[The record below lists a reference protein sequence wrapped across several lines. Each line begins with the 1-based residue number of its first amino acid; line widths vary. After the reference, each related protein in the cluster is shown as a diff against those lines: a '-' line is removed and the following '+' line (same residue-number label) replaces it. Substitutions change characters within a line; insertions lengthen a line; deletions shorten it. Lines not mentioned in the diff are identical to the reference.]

1 MESIFDLVRTGQALV
16 PETPCMVVD
25 GPTMRDNIARMQAGV
40 SACGCALRP
49 HIKTHKIPYFTNLQ
63 LQAGAQGI
71 TCAKVSEAEVMVD
84 GGAQDIFIAYP
95 MVGAFRIQRALALQK
110 RMRRLILAV
119 DSLEGAQALDA
130 AAKAQDMVCEVRLE
144 VDTGAARTGALRD
157 KCVGLGVEI
166 HNTLKNL
173 RLTGIYTFKSLVL
186 GGVPTTDPA
195 AAAQEEAALMDET
208 AKALRAAGVPIQD
221 VSAGS
226 TPTGLLA
233 AETGLCT
240 EVRPG
245 TYIFNDWMVMQE
257 GCAQFGQIAVRLYC
271 TVVSTPRP
279 DLAVIDGGVK
289 TFPMDAPLDAAPYH
303 YPGYAVIL
311 DKDGQPQENL
321 RLRRMSEEHGMVTAE
336 NGQTGLRVGQ
346 LVELVPIHVCP
357 AVNLQNHIFL
367 YERGQLSSLPVAAR
381 GMLV

>member
-1 MESIFDLVRTGQALV
+1 MDSIFDLIRQGKVEL
-16 PETPCMVVD
+16 PETPCIVVD
-25 GPTMRDNIARMQAGV
+25 GPTMKENIARMQKGV

-71 TCAKVSEAEVMVD
+71 TCAKVSEAEVMVN

-95 MVGAFRIQRALALQK
+95 MVGSFRVKRALELQK

-119 DSLEGAQALDA
+119 DSLEGATALNDA
-130 AAKAQDMVCEVRLE
+130 AKGQGLTCEVRLE
-144 VDTGAARTGALRD
+144 VDTGAARTGAMREQ
-157 KCVGLGVEI
+157 CVDLA
-166 HNTLKNL
+166 LKISKLENL

-186 GGVPTTDPA
+186 HGAPTQDAKA
-195 AAAQEEAALMDET
+195 AALEEAQMMDEM
-208 AKALRAAGVPIQD
+208 AKALRAAGLDIKD
-221 VSAGS
+221 ISIGS

-233 AETGLCT
+233 AQTGLCT

-245 TYIFNDWMVMQE
+245 TYILNDWMMVKE
-257 GCAQFGQIAVRLYC
+257 GCAQFSQIAGRIYC

-279 DLAVIDGGVK
+279 DLAIIDGGIK
-289 TFPMDAPLDAAPYH
+289 TFPMDAPVDAPPYH

-311 DKDGQPQENL
+311 DKDGKPQENL
-321 RLRRMSEEHGMVTAE
+321 TLRRMAEEHGMVTAQ

-346 LVELVPIHVCP
+346 LLELIPIHVCP

-367 YERGQLSSLPVAAR
+367 YERGALTSLPVAAR

>member
-1 MESIFDLVRTGQALV
+1 METIFDLVRAGKVEL
-16 PETPCMVVD
+16 PETPSLVVD
-25 GPTMRDNIARMQAGV
+25 GGIMRGNIARMQEGV

-71 TCAKVSEAEVMVD
+71 TCAKVSEAEVMAN

-95 MVGAFRIQRALALQK
+95 MVGAFRIKRALELQK
-110 RMRRLILAV
+110 RIRRLILAV
-119 DSLEGAQALDA
+119 DSLEGAQALNDA
-130 AAKAQDMVCEVRLE
+130 AQGQGLTCEVRLE

-157 KCVGLGVEI
+157 RCAALGAEVAK
-166 HNTLKNL
+166 LGNL

-186 GGVPTTDPA
+186 EGAPTQDAEA
-195 AAAQEEAALMDET
+195 AAREEVQMMDET
-208 AKALRAAGVPIQD
+208 AKALRAVGLDIKD
-221 VSAGS
+221 VSVGS

-233 AETGLCT
+233 AKTGLCT

-245 TYIFNDWMVMQE
+245 TYIFNDWMVMKE
-257 GCAQFGQIAVRLYC
+257 GCAEFSQIAERIYC

-279 DLAVIDGGVK
+279 DLAIIDGGVK
-289 TFPMDAPLDAAPYH
+289 TFPMDAPIDAAPYY

-311 DKDGQPQENL
+311 DGQGQPQENL
-321 RLRRMSEEHGMVTAE
+321 TLRRMSEEHGIVTAK
-336 NGQTGLRVGQ
+336 NGETGLKVGQ
-346 LVELVPIHVCP
+346 LVELVPVHVCP
-357 AVNLQNHIFL
+357 AVNLQNRIFL
-367 YERGQLSSLPVAAR
+367 YERGELSSLAVEAR